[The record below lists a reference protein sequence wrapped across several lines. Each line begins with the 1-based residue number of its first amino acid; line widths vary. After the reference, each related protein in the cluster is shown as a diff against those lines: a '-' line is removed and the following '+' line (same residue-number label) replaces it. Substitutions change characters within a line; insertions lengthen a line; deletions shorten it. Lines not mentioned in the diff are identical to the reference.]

1 LIQNLSKVFIH
12 ETLLFVNSDR
22 RGSHPPLPR
31 INHPLR
37 RVSRGNRGGRSKSPT
52 SQGPR
57 ATGVRRQAVQGVE
70 PHPEILGHRLKES
83 TVDQETGGHSR
94 KPPEMGRCRRPPAV
108 AAGATGDDGRRHR
121 HPQNLPRP
129 RLTFRMDRGKKKA
142 HSAIQFCAFL
152 RGKFWGQSK
161 IPSF

>member
-1 LIQNLSKVFIH
+1 VIPVFFTDLIQNLSKVFIH
-12 ETLLFVNSDR
+12 GTLLFVNSDR

-83 TVDQETGGHSR
+83 TVDQETGKATAENRQGWADAVVRVPS
-94 KPPEMGRCRRPPAV
+94 PPAPP
-108 AAGATGDDGRRHR
+108 AMTGGGTVTRKTSRGR
-121 HPQNLPRP
+121 
-129 RLTFRMDRGKKKA
+129 D
-142 HSAIQFCAFL
+142 
-152 RGKFWGQSK
+152 
-161 IPSF
+161 